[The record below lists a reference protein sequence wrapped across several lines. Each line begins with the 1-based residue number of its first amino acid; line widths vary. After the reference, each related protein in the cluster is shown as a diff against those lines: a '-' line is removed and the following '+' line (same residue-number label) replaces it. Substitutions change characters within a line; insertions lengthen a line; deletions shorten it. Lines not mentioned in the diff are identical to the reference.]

1 MTRKYFRV
9 FLSIAICYSCNSN
22 SSKKEKNEETDAAK
36 KANASLSY
44 DLLHPQKKWELPGEL
59 KEISGQAW
67 IDNNHLLAVEDLHPT
82 LYLLSLDSTAAIEKT
97 SNFKD
102 SSDKKFD
109 LEDITVVDEVAY
121 ALWSHGKIYK
131 ITSWQNN
138 PAIQKF
144 NTGLSKE
151 NNTEGLCYDP
161 VTQKLLVACKDASN
175 IPGEKKSAKAVYS
188 FDMSKNK
195 LDEQP
200 FLAIHKNDFEK
211 VADQKIDFFPSA
223 IAVHPVTHD
232 IYVLSTRDTKCMAI
246 YSHDGKFNVIQF
258 IDKELMPQPEGICF
272 SPEGKLFISS
282 EGKKGDPGN
291 LFEFDFAAR
300 R

>member
-1 MTRKYFRV
+1 MTRKYFRI

-22 SSKKEKNEETDAAK
+22 SSKKEKNGETDSVK
-36 KANASLSY
+36 EANASSSY
-44 DLLHPQKKWELPGEL
+44 DLLHPQKKWELPDEL

-67 IDNNHLLAVEDLHPT
+67 IDKNHLLAVEDLHPT

-161 VTQKLLVACKDASN
+161 ESHNLLIACKNESD
-175 IPGEKKSAKAVYS
+175 IEDEKKSTRSIFEFDLKA
-188 FDMSKNK
+188 DTLKT
-195 LDEQP
+195 EP
-200 FLAIHKNDFEK
+200 FLLIHKKDFQKFTNEK
-211 VADQKIDFFPSA
+211 LLFFPSA
-223 IAVHPVTHD
+223 IAVHPITHD
-232 IYVLSTRDTKCMAI
+232 IYILSTKENKCMAQ
-246 YSHDGKFNVIQF
+246 YSYSGELKSLQF
-258 IDKELMPQPEGICF
+258 FDKDLLPQPEGICF
-272 SPEGKLFISS
+272 ASDGTMYISTEGRHGEQAAI
-282 EGKKGDPGN
+282 
-291 LFEFDFAAR
+291 FEFKYSK
-300 R
+300 